1 MTILI
6 IGGNRFV
13 GKLLA
18 ESLLKSDQY
27 TFPHYPTE
35 VTVFNRKGTGPKG
48 CLTIK
53 GDRNNLEDLKRINFA
68 HFDCVVDMCLYNP
81 GQFTLIEPFLDVEK
95 PYIFISSG
103 AAYKDPDIWPI
114 DENDELYGMDAYG
127 DYGVEKAEVEY
138 LISKSKLKDCKIL
151 RPTYIVGEGNHNP
164 RLGHYI
170 KCLQNKE
177 PIHIAGDGENLISLV
192 FAEDVVNLILLM
204 ITTDKPW
211 HDLEDYNVCNDEFL
225 TVNSLINIIAK
236 ELNIKKISKLS
247 YHSTKAILPSN
258 TYGIFLNDKVKA
270 SYDIKFKKLKESL
283 PSYIEWYNK
292 NN

>member
-18 ESLLKSDQY
+18 EALIKLDQY
-27 TFPHYPTE
+27 TFPHHPTE
-35 VTVFNRKGTGPKG
+35 VTVFNRKGTGPEG
-48 CLTIK
+48 CIIIK
-53 GDRNNLEDLKRINFA
+53 GDRNNLEDLERINFA
-68 HFDCVVDMCLYNP
+68 HFDCVIDMCLYNP
-81 GQFTLIEPFLDVEK
+81 GQFKLIELFLDVEK

-114 DENDELYGMDAYG
+114 DENNELLGMEAYG
-127 DYGVEKAEVEY
+127 NYGVEKAEVEN
-138 LISKSKLKDCKIL
+138 LISKSNLKDYKIL

-177 PIHIAGDGENLISLV
+177 AIHIGGDGENLISLV
-192 FAEDVVNLILLM
+192 FAEDIVNLIILM
-204 ITTDKPW
+204 ITSDKPKQ
-211 HDLEDYNVCNDEFL
+211 EGYNVCNDEFL
-225 TVNSLINIIAK
+225 TINSLINIIAK
-236 ELNIKKISKLS
+236 ELNTKRISKLT
-247 YHSTKAILPSN
+247 YHSTEAILPSN
-258 TYGIFLNDKVKA
+258 TYGVFKNDKVKT
-270 SYDIKFKKLKESL
+270 SYNIKFKNLKESL

>member
-18 ESLLKSDQY
+18 ESLLKLNQ
-27 TFPHYPTE
+27 E
-35 VTVFNRKGTGPKG
+35 VTIFNRKGTGPEG
-48 CLTIK
+48 CLIIK
-53 GDRNNLEDLKRINFA
+53 GDRNNLEDLEQINFA

-81 GQFTLIEPFLDVEK
+81 GQFKLIEPFLDIETR
-95 PYIFISSG
+95 YIFISSG
-103 AAYKDPDIWPI
+103 AAYKDPDVWPI
-114 DENDELYGMDAYG
+114 DENSELLGMEAYG
-127 DYGVEKAEVEY
+127 NYGVEKAEVEK
-138 LISKSKLKDCKIL
+138 LISNSNLKDYKIL

-177 PIHIAGDGENLISLV
+177 TIHIAGNGENLISLV

-204 ITTDKPW
+204 ITSGKPW
-211 HDLEDYNVCNDEFL
+211 HDLEDYTVCNDEFL
-225 TVNSLINIIAK
+225 TVNSLVNIIANELDIK
-236 ELNIKKISKLS
+236 EITIKHESS
-247 YHSTKAILPSN
+247 EAIFPPN
-258 TYGIFLNDKVKA
+258 NYGIFTNDKVKV
-270 SYDIKFKKLKESL
+270 SYDIEFKTLKESL

>member
-18 ESLLKSDQY
+18 EAAIKLN
-27 TFPHYPTE
+27 HE
-35 VTVFNRKGTGPKG
+35 VTVFNRKGTGPEG
-48 CLTIK
+48 CLIIK

-81 GQFTLIEPFLDVEK
+81 GQFKLIEPFLDIK
-95 PYIFISSG
+95 MPYIFISSG

-114 DENDELYGMDAYG
+114 DENNKLLGMEAYG
-127 DYGVEKAEVEY
+127 NYGIEKAEVEN
-138 LISKSKLKDCKIL
+138 LIFESNLTNYKIL

-170 KCLQNKE
+170 KCLQNE
-177 PIHIAGDGENLISLV
+177 ETIHISGNGENIISLV
-192 FAEDVVNLILLM
+192 FADDIVDLILLM
-204 ITTDKPW
+204 IKSDYPC
-211 HDLEDYNVCNDEFL
+211 EDYNVCNDEFL
-225 TVNSLINIIAK
+225 TVNSLINIIKDKLGIK
-236 ELNIKKISKLS
+236 EYNIKYNSS
-247 YHSTKAILPSN
+247 KAILPPN
-258 TYGIFLNDKVKA
+258 NYGVFKNDKVKT
-270 SYDIKFKKLKESL
+270 SYNMEFKNLKKSL
-283 PSYIEWYNK
+283 PNYIEWYNK

>member
-18 ESLLKSDQY
+18 ESLLKLNQ
-27 TFPHYPTE
+27 E
-35 VTVFNRKGTGPKG
+35 VTLFNRKGTGPKG
-48 CLTIK
+48 CLIIK
-53 GDRNNLEDLKRINFA
+53 GDRNNLKDLEQINFT

-81 GQFTLIEPFLDVEK
+81 GQFKLIEPFLDIETR
-95 PYIFISSG
+95 YIFISSG

-114 DENDELYGMDAYG
+114 DENNKLLGMEAYG
-127 DYGVEKAEVEY
+127 NYGVEKAEVEK
-138 LISKSKLKDCKIL
+138 LISKSNLKDYKIL

-170 KCLQNKE
+170 KCLQNKKT
-177 PIHIAGDGENLISLV
+177 IHIAGDGENLISLV

-204 ITTDKPW
+204 IKSN
-211 HDLEDYNVCNDEFL
+211 HGSCEDYNVCNDEFL
-225 TVNSLINIIAK
+225 TVNSLVNIIAN
-236 ELNIKKISKLS
+236 ELNIKEITIEHYSS
-247 YHSTKAILPSN
+247 EAILPPN
-258 TYGIFLNDKVKA
+258 NYGVFLNDKAKT
-270 SYDIKFKKLKESL
+270 SYNTKFKKLKESL